1 MLIYC
6 FAVIFYETK
15 YYKFSILRK
24 YEILKKVWMTESA
37 YKKRL
42 NKWQFIYTGFKGDGP
57 YIISKKILL
66 FLEMLK

>member
-24 YEILKKVWMTESA
+24 YEILKKGWMTESA
-37 YKKRL
+37 YKK
-42 NKWQFIYTGFKGDGP
+42 
-57 YIISKKILL
+57 
-66 FLEMLK
+66 E